1 MFSKCKSAP
10 KLGELENS
18 SKWMEPSSPHN
29 DNWCWTLEHPFIYCD
44 ICNLGSLG
52 CTWVLTPDIWHNDI
66 ILTLCGNIST
76 LDLCKN
82 SAEWSSNIFGKHEIF
97 FRCSSGC
104 TSTSAARRSGV
115 TRGSATT
122 RRSAATTGSTRCA
135 PDRRQ
140 PSHILYYL
148 LNIQIYLSPYHLHL
162 CTEVLS
168 GRYEIGFII
177 FILPNCY
184 WYIYVY
190 MLCSASLS
198 GNGTVDVECRCCS

>member
-1 MFSKCKSAP
+1 MLNIRASIYLLWHLQFGQFGMY
-10 KLGELENS
+10 LG
-18 SKWMEPSSPHN
+18 
-29 DNWCWTLEHPFIYCD
+29 
-44 ICNLGSLG
+44 
-52 CTWVLTPDIWHNDI
+52 PDIWHNDI
-66 ILTLCGNIST
+66 ILTLCDNIST

-162 CTEVLS
+162 CTEVVQSSYLLA
-168 GRYEIGFII
+168 I
-177 FILPNCY
+177 NV
-184 WYIYVY
+184 WYIYTCYVKPH
-190 MLCSASLS
+190 
-198 GNGTVDVECRCCS
+198 

>member
-52 CTWVLTPDIWHNDI
+52 CTWVLTFDIWHNDI
-66 ILTLCGNIST
+66 ILTLWHYLYIHST
-76 LDLCKN
+76 LYLCKN

-148 LNIQIYLSPYHLHL
+148 LNIQIYLILIIISLALVY
-162 CTEVLS
+162 C
-168 GRYEIGFII
+168 GFTI
-177 FILPNCY
+177 FTLPNCY

-190 MLCSASLS
+190 MLC
-198 GNGTVDVECRCCS
+198 